1 MFFRIQKSRQ
11 IMCLEESFCPFIGMH
26 WIFGHRKYMP
36 CRTAQQCSGFS
47 PSAVITVPCDAP
59 FNILL
64 YHLLRYRS
72 CSPEKPTRNVY
83 VMLVYLFL
91 FAVVLLCCDMLW
103 YNLLHW
109 TSPRYALLIFADNT
123 ALPGFII
130 FLYMIY
136 AIWWTL
142 THITRSYLFMNGW
155 QRRTFSC
162 STHTEV
168 RVMSRWGHKHTNNI
182 SRTAHYM
189 SDSQFHSSKTILISY
204 TLRNVKIFT
213 AARQNKIWPIQAHTY
228 PSWYDFCPL
237 FSPFE
242 YIRHCFAYC

>member
-1 MFFRIQKSRQ
+1 MPRRIVLSIYWDALNFRTPKIYAVPHRPAVFRFLSFSRHHCAVWRSVQYSALSFCSVTAHAHQKSR
-11 IMCLEESFCPFIGMH
+11 
-26 WIFGHRKYMP
+26 
-36 CRTAQQCSGFS
+36 
-47 PSAVITVPCDAP
+47 V
-59 FNILL
+59 
-64 YHLLRYRS
+64 RS
-72 CSPEKPTRNVY
+72 NNTPTRNVY
-83 VMLVYLFL
+83 VTLVYLFL

-155 QRRTFSC
+155 QTRTFSC
-162 STHTEV
+162 STHTEACA
-168 RVMSRWGHKHTNNI
+168 MSRWGHKHTNNI
-182 SRTAHYM
+182 SRTAHFM

-228 PSWYDFCPL
+228 PSWYDSCPL